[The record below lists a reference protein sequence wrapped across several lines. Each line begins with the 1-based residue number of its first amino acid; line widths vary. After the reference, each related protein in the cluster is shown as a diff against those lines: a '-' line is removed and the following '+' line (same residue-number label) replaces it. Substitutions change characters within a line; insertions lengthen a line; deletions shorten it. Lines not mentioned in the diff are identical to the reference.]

1 MGKDLST
8 ILICSACKGTLF
20 KEKKHDG
27 SILLHCETCGGSAK
41 VSKAGIGFAVVA
53 QMQESGKVF
62 PTVKAPVERKGGT
75 GTGTEEAEFEI
86 MEFRL
91 PAPVKRLVQATLWA
105 AKSKLQITG
114 SWYGG
119 AMLAHIC
126 ADFLSGVDFSEI
138 GKDDLDR
145 ITKQLQEVAEGVE
158 DEGAFKEWP
167 AGFQASAKET
177 VGRVVK
183 GPFAGLPELVEK
195 RKQEFEEAK
204 KAGYPER
211 VQKATQV
218 RSARSFGRLEA
229 CVRAIDFQLR
239 EATASGGSDD
249 AVDRDYLDSALE
261 KGTGFLAAVKSGEL
275 TLSDPQVQRF
285 MKTTE
290 EKMGIKSPRQ
300 KDEVED
306 A

>member
-8 ILICSACKGTLF
+8 VLICSACKGTLF

-53 QMQESGKVF
+53 QLQESGRVF
-62 PTVKAPVERKGGT
+62 PTAKGPAVKKEGQEKEV
-75 GTGTEEAEFEI
+75 EFEI

-91 PAPVKRLVQATLWA
+91 PSSVKKLVQATLWT
-105 AKSKLQITG
+105 AKSVLGITG

-126 ADFLSGVDFSEI
+126 ADFLSGVDFSQL

-145 ITKQLQEVAEGVE
+145 IVKQLQEAAEGV
-158 DEGAFKEWP
+158 DAGDAFAEWP
-167 AGFQASAKET
+167 AGFQASARES

-183 GPFAGLPELVEK
+183 GPFAGLPKLAEEK
-195 RKQEFEEAK
+195 KKEFEEKKREGYQSRVGVATRARTAK
-204 KAGYPER
+204 
-211 VQKATQV
+211 
-218 RSARSFGRLEA
+218 SFSRLEK
-229 CVRAIDFQLR
+229 CVRALDMQLR
-239 EATASGGSDD
+239 EVVESGGSDD
-249 AVDRDYLDSALE
+249 VLDRDYLDGALE
-261 KGTGFLAAVKSGEL
+261 TGTGFLAAVKAGEL
-275 TLSDPQVQRF
+275 TLSDPKVQRF

-290 EKMGIKSPRQ
+290 EKLGMKPA
-300 KDEVED
+300 KDPDEED
-306 A
+306 GDD

>member
-62 PTVKAPVERKGGT
+62 PTAKAPVERKGKEP
-75 GTGTEEAEFEI
+75 EEAEFEI

-91 PAPVKRLVQATLWA
+91 PPAVKRLVQATLWT
-105 AKSKLQITG
+105 AKAKLGITG

-145 ITKQLQEVAEGVE
+145 ITKQLQEVAEGAE
-158 DEGAFKEWP
+158 DGEAFKEWP

-177 VGRVVK
+177 VVRVVQ

-195 RKQEFEEAK
+195 KKQEFEETK

-239 EATASGGSDD
+239 EVTESGGSDD
-249 AVDRDYLDSALE
+249 ALDRDYLDAALE
-261 KGTGFLAAVKSGEL
+261 KGTGFLAGVKSGEL
-275 TLSDPQVQRF
+275 TMSDPQVQRF

-290 EKMGIKSPRQ
+290 EKLGLKSPRQ
-300 KDEVED
+300 KDEVD
-306 A
+306 NA